1 MEFLRNIYIR
11 NALGISLAILAV
23 AFGIV
28 YLNLQNV
35 DHLLV
40 IHFTGGQG
48 IDFLGSKIDV
58 YEILL
63 SGLVVFLINVFLI
76 SVFYERIRYFSYLIS
91 FFNIFF
97 TTLILIAV
105 GVIISVN

>member
-11 NALGISLAILAV
+11 NASAISLALLIVSFGV
-23 AFGIV
+23 AYF
-28 YLNLQNV
+28 NLKNV

-40 IHFTGGQG
+40 VHFTGGGG
-48 IDFLGSKIDV
+48 IDFLGDKGDV
-58 YEILL
+58 YEIVF
-63 SGLVVFLINVFLI
+63 SGFLIFLINFFLALI
-76 SVFYERIRYFSYLIS
+76 FYQRIRFFSYFIS

-97 TTLILIAV
+97 ASLILIAV

>member
-11 NALGISLAILAV
+11 NALAISLALIIV
-23 AFGIV
+23 AFGV
-28 YLNLQNV
+28 AYFNLRNV

-48 IDFLGSKIDV
+48 IDFLGNKIDV
-58 YEILL
+58 YEILF
-63 SGLVVFLINVFLI
+63 SGLTVFLINIFLTA
-76 SVFYERIRYFSYLIS
+76 VFYERIRFFSYFIS

-97 TTLILIAV
+97 STLILIAV